1 MPWHVEQG
9 AAGCA
14 GWAVIAD
21 ADGSLAG
28 CHPTQA
34 DADAQVA
41 ALYANEPAAMDAM
54 PGVACPPGQH
64 RMPDGS
70 CMDDAAMVA
79 ALGDGTPVHGVLAV
93 EGEPTGDSPKRIF
106 APGSLEWAA
115 TPLALKW
122 QPVED
127 EGHDGAVIVGR
138 IDEIWR
144 DGALINFRGVMDS
157 AGVNGAEAERLMGLR
172 MLRGVSIMADD
183 VEETDVELVYP
194 TPVEPA
200 APMMPDMTP
209 PAPADGATPPPAPAM
224 HDMMMPGMDMM
235 DMAEPVAEI
244 YHHGR
249 IRSATLLPEPAF
261 VQATVELGEAPIVA
275 AAVAAHKT
283 PTSDA
288 PWDGPAAE
296 KALPSP
302 MPVATARANYAWI
315 DDAQITNG
323 EINKVDCRF
332 IHHAA
337 DGAASVKACQTGI
350 GVLNGGRGGTTI
362 PGGDVQGVYNHL
374 AKHLRDA
381 GLEPPPLTASA
392 GPTVVTAAAYTITIP
407 EIWPEAWFDEPAEAP
422 PIGALHITPQGRV
435 FGYLGPDK
443 VAHRAFRASGRQ
455 VTIPRGVDYS
465 EFQNK
470 PCLVAGGDGQV
481 YRINAGNITFDC
493 GHPSPYDGRRADPAW
508 AMQHYD
514 NTCSIAARVRVGENR
529 YGTWVAGGLLHG
541 ITADAFERMMACALS
556 GDWQGGRLNAALLV
570 PVEGFPVAQT
580 SSVRVRDDVVV
591 ASTVPI
597 RFAAPAPPA
606 DLRPVLERLA
616 RSAGRDPAAR
626 FAHLRARVNNGR

>member
-9 AAGCA
+9 VAGCA
-14 GWAVIAD
+14 GWAVVKD

-28 CHPTQA
+28 CHPTEQA
-34 DADAQVA
+34 ALEQVA
-41 ALYANEPAAMDAM
+41 ALYAQEPDMA
-54 PGVACPPGQH
+54 GQQEYACPPGQH

-70 CMDDAAMVA
+70 CMDDMDMVA
-79 ALGDGTPVHGVLAV
+79 ALGDDGTPVHGVLAV
-93 EGEPTGDSPKRIF
+93 EGEPTGDRPKRVF
-106 APGSLEWAA
+106 APGSLEWAP

-127 EGHDGAVIVGR
+127 DGHNGAVIVGR

-144 DGALINFRGVMDS
+144 DGALIQFRGVMDD
-157 AGVNGAEAERLMGLR
+157 AGVAGAEALRLMGLR
-172 MLRGVSIMADD
+172 MLRGVSLMADD
-183 VEETDVELVYP
+183 MEDQDVELVYP
-194 TPVEPA
+194 TPVD
-200 APMMPDMTP
+200 MP
-209 PAPADGATPPPAPAM
+209 
-224 HDMMMPGMDMM
+224 MM
-235 DMAEPVAEI
+235 DMPIMPDDEDVVDVEAADDGVEEFHLPGKHNQKDHASSGGPTYDRSKPGSKPAGGGGKKSTPKYDRSTPAGQGGRRKYGLEDMHGMPMMEEPIAEI

-261 VQATVELGEAPIVA
+261 VEATVELGEVPMVD
-275 AAVAAHKT
+275 V
-283 PTSDA
+283 
-288 PWDGPAAE
+288 PAT
-296 KALPSP
+296 
-302 MPVATARANYAWI
+302 MPP
-315 DDAQITNG
+315 
-323 EINKVDCRF
+323 
-332 IHHAA
+332 
-337 DGAASVKACQTGI
+337 
-350 GVLNGGRGGTTI
+350 
-362 PGGDVQGVYNHL
+362 PGG
-374 AKHLRDA
+374 A
-381 GLEPPPLTASA
+381 
-392 GPTVVTAAAYTITIP
+392 TVVTAAAYTITIP
-407 EIWPEAWFDEPAEAP
+407 EIWPESWFDEPAEAP

-435 FGYLGPDK
+435 FGYLGPDR
-443 VAHRAFRASGRQ
+443 VAHRAFRASGRA

-514 NTCSIAARVRVGENR
+514 NTCSVAARVRVGENR
-529 YGTWVAGGLLHG
+529 NGTWVAGGLLHG

-597 RFAAPAPPA
+597 RYMPDRPPP
-606 DLRPVLERLA
+606 DLRPLLERLA
-616 RSAGRDPAAR
+616 RSTGRDPASR
-626 FAHLRARVNNGR
+626 FAALRNRVQTGR

>member
-21 ADGSLAG
+21 ADGTLAG

-41 ALYANEPAAMDAM
+41 ALYAQEPNMAMA
-54 PGVACPPGQH
+54 PGACPPGQH

-70 CMDDAAMVA
+70 CMPDMDMVA

-106 APGSLEWAA
+106 APGSLEWAP

-127 EGHDGAVIVGR
+127 EGHDGSVISGR
-138 IDEIWR
+138 MDEIWR
-144 DGALINFRGVMDS
+144 DGALIRFRGVMDS
-157 AGVNGAEAERLMGLR
+157 AGVNGAEAERLIGLR

-183 VEETDVELVYP
+183 VEDTDVELVYP
-194 TPVEPA
+194 TPIEPA
-200 APMMPDMTP
+200 APTMPDMP
-209 PAPADGATPPPAPAM
+209 MPEAPADGAMPPAM

-261 VQATVELGEAPIVA
+261 VQATVELGEPPMVD
-275 AAVAAHKT
+275 V
-283 PTSDA
+283 
-288 PWDGPAAE
+288 PAT
-296 KALPSP
+296 
-302 MPVATARANYAWI
+302 MPPV
-315 DDAQITNG
+315 G
-323 EINKVDCRF
+323 
-332 IHHAA
+332 
-337 DGAASVKACQTGI
+337 GA
-350 GVLNGGRGGTTI
+350 
-362 PGGDVQGVYNHL
+362 
-374 AKHLRDA
+374 
-381 GLEPPPLTASA
+381 
-392 GPTVVTAAAYTITIP
+392 TVVTAAAYTITIP
-407 EIWPEAWFDEPAEAP
+407 EIWPETWFDEPAEAP

-435 FGYLGPDK
+435 FGYLGPDR
-443 VAHRAFRASGRQ
+443 VAHRAFRASGRT

-493 GHPSPYDGRRADPAW
+493 GHPSPYDGRRADPGW

-597 RFAAPAPPA
+597 RYVSDRPPA
-606 DLRPVLERLA
+606 DLRPVLERIA
-616 RSAGRDPAAR
+616 RQAGRDPAAR
-626 FAHLRARVNNGR
+626 FASLRNRVKTGR